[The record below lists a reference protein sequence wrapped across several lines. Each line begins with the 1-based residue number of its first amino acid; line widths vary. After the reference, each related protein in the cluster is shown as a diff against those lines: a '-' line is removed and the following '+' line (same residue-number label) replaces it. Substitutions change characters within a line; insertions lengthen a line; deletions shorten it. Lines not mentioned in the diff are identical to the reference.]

1 MTAEKLFKILQKKIK
16 FFVGVPDSLLS
27 SLSTIIEEKKINHF
41 ISANEGNAVGH
52 GVGYFLAKK
61 KLACVYLQNSGL
73 GNAVNPLI
81 SIAHK
86 NVYSIPLLLL
96 IGWRGAPGKK
106 DEPQHIEKGKIT
118 IKLLKLL
125 GIKHY
130 ILKKNDNFKKL
141 LKLIEFSKKNNV
153 PVACLVKK
161 DVLEKKKV
169 KKTKTISKQYSKVS
183 RILFLKKLL
192 EKLNKNHRIIST
204 TGYTSREINHLRQNN
219 KNFKGKDFYM
229 IGGMGHSLSV
239 AHAHS
244 TFSKKSTICIDGDGS
259 LIMHLGS
266 IITCSKYSKNFK
278 YILINNSSHESVG
291 GQPTNSNIV
300 NFHTLSKSIGFNKYL
315 VIAKE
320 QDIQKKIKS
329 FMMFKGKVFLEVKA
343 KIGSVNNLGRPKK
356 FLTIKKKFI
365 SK

>member
-1 MTAEKLFKILQKKIK
+1 MTAEKLFKILQRKIK
-16 FFVGVPDSLLS
+16 FFAGVPDSLLS
-27 SLSTIIEEKKINHF
+27 SLSATIEEKKINHF

-96 IGWRGAPGKK
+96 IGWRGAPGQK

-141 LKLIEFSKKNNV
+141 LKLIEYSKKNNV

-161 DVLEKKKV
+161 DVLEQKKKI
-169 KKTKTISKQYSKVS
+169 KKTSEQYNKVL

-192 EKLNKNHRIIST
+192 EKLSKNHRIIST
-204 TGYTSREINHLRQNN
+204 TGYTSREINHLRLNN

-300 NFHTLSKSIGFNKYL
+300 NFQTLSKSIGFNKYL
-315 VIAKE
+315 VISKE
-320 QDIQKKIKS
+320 QDIQKKIKI
-329 FMMFKGKVFLEVKA
+329 FMISKGKVFLEVKA
-343 KIGSVNNLGRPKK
+343 KIGSVNNLGRPKN

>member
-1 MTAEKLFKILQKKIK
+1 MTAEKLFKSLQKKIN

-27 SLSTIIEEKKINHF
+27 SLSKTIERKKINHF
-41 ISANEGNAVGH
+41 ISANEGNAIGH

-86 NVYSIPLLLL
+86 NVYSIPLFLL
-96 IGWRGAPGKK
+96 IGWRGAPGIK

-125 GIKHY
+125 GIKYY

-141 LKLIEFSKKNNV
+141 INLIEFSKKNNV

-161 DVLEKKKV
+161 GVLDQEKNTKKLR
-169 KKTKTISKQYSKVS
+169 TNGQYNKVS
-183 RILFLKKLL
+183 RILFLNKLL
-192 EKLNKNHRIIST
+192 EKLNKKHRIIST
-204 TGYTSREINHLRQNN
+204 TGYTSREINHLRLNN
-219 KNFKGKDFYM
+219 KDYKGKDFYM

-239 AHAHS
+239 AHAYS
-244 TFSKKSTICIDGDGS
+244 SFSKKPTICVDGDGS

-291 GQPTNSNIV
+291 GQPSNSNIV
-300 NFHTLSKSIGFNKYL
+300 NFQIFSKSIGFSRYL
-315 VIAKE
+315 VISKKHE
-320 QDIQKKIKS
+320 IQKKIKI
-329 FMMFKGKVFLEVKA
+329 FMKSKGKVFLEVRA
-343 KIGSVNNLGRPKK
+343 KIGSINNLGRPKK